1 MPACKI
7 FVFDAYG
14 TLFDVNSAVARCRE
28 EVGPQADRL
37 SELWRSKQ
45 LEYTWVRSL
54 MNSYRDFA
62 AITADALSFAAEKVG
77 DLLPELQAKLL
88 DAYQD
93 LDVFADVRQA
103 LSGFK
108 QLGLQTAI
116 LSNGTM
122 AMLESACTASGITPL
137 IDAILSADQTGVFK
151 TDRRVYD
158 MVVSRFN
165 CAPTGKWVR
174 SAAHSDARA
183 AQMPRKERQ
192 SWALYESTR
201 PMYSQLGRVLTN
213 RQPNADLDA
222 PPNRAA

>member
-1 MPACKI
+1 MPPCKI

-62 AITADALSFAAEKVG
+62 AITADALGFAAQKIG
-77 DLLPELQAKLL
+77 GLPPELRAKLL

-93 LDVFADVRQA
+93 LDVFSDVRPA
-103 LSGFK
+103 LSGLK

-116 LSNGTM
+116 LSNGTL
-122 AMLESACTASGITPL
+122 AMLERACAVSGITPL
-137 IDAILSADQTGVFK
+137 IDATPLRRSDWRVQ
-151 TDRRVYD
+151 DRQ
-158 MVVSRFN
+158 
-165 CAPTGKWVR
+165 
-174 SAAHSDARA
+174 AR
-183 AQMPRKERQ
+183 
-192 SWALYESTR
+192 L
-201 PMYSQLGRVLTN
+201 
-213 RQPNADLDA
+213 
-222 PPNRAA
+222 